1 MDNFDLKKYLAEG
14 RLFKEENETLNNTDW
29 GDLDWDFSDSSEI
42 SFQNGDTSFQVNIKQ
57 FKQKFN
63 GKIVDTE
70 GKERSI
76 DKKIFDDILESYL
89 ENFPEDEK

>member
-1 MDNFDLKKYLAEG
+1 MKDNFDLRKYLTEG
-14 RLFKEENETLNNTDW
+14 RLFEEKTDW
-29 GDLDWDFSDSSEI
+29 SNLDPDFSDSAEI

-89 ENFPEDEK
+89 ENFPEDKK